1 MHNQLSFFGRLR
13 RSIFLK
19 LVLIFFTTAVLL
31 FVLVGISAHL
41 FSDSDRLLHSKLKEN
56 VAQYA
61 ELLVKEIGDPPDTN
75 RAAELAAKLGLIIR
89 ITNRDL
95 HWSSAPLNLPDRAK
109 LDIHTLESRP
119 YIKIGRYRRNTY
131 LWLQEGEYQYLF
143 AVEHSFF
150 ADNAGL
156 FLLSVLGIVA
166 LVIGGSYFAVRWL
179 FRPLRWLNDGVVQ
192 LAQGNFDHQVPVR
205 KNDELGEL
213 AAAFNN
219 MSAKVQEMMRS
230 KEQLLLDVS
239 HELRTP
245 ITRMKLAL
253 EFVDDKNSRAK
264 IQSDLREMETMIS
277 ELLESARLTTDYG
290 TLNLLHINIVPLIEK
305 MIKSYNDVPP
315 GIRAIGDWPATYLNI
330 DEERI
335 KTVFSNIFENAVKY
349 SGHQTRPVEIWMHRL
364 NSQWNVHI
372 RDYGHGIP
380 QHDLPHIFEPFYRVD
395 KSRNTATGGYG
406 LGLSLCK
413 KIMNAHGGDITVQS
427 EMGTYTE
434 FSLTFPLE

>member
-1 MHNQLSFFGRLR
+1 MV
-13 RSIFLK
+13 I
-19 LVLIFFTTAVLL
+19 
-31 FVLVGISAHL
+31 VG
-41 FSDSDRLLHSKLKEN
+41 
-56 VAQYA
+56 
-61 ELLVKEIGDPPDTN
+61 
-75 RAAELAAKLGLIIR
+75 
-89 ITNRDL
+89 
-95 HWSSAPLNLPDRAK
+95 
-109 LDIHTLESRP
+109 
-119 YIKIGRYRRNTY
+119 
-131 LWLQEGEYQYLF
+131 
-143 AVEHSFF
+143 
-150 ADNAGL
+150 
-156 FLLSVLGIVA
+156 

-179 FRPLRWLNDGVVQ
+179 FRPLRWLDDGVVQ

-213 AAAFNN
+213 AVAFNN

-245 ITRMKLAL
+245 VTRMKLAL
-253 EFVDDKNSRAK
+253 EFVEDKNSRAK
-264 IQSDLREMETMIS
+264 IQSDLHEMEAMIS

-290 TLNLLHINIVPLIEK
+290 TLNMLHINIVPLIEK

-315 GIRAIGDWPATYLNI
+315 GIRAIGEWPATYLNI

-349 SGHQTRPVEIWMHRL
+349 SGHQTQPVEIWMHRV

-380 QHDLPHIFEPFYRVD
+380 QRDLAHIFEPFYRVD
-395 KSRNTATGGYG
+395 KSRSSATGGYG
-406 LGLSLCK
+406 LGLSMCK